1 MFKMQLPD
9 DVNFILERMRSH
21 GYSAHVV
28 GGSVRD
34 SLIGRELGDFDITTN
49 ALPEQTKAVFSD
61 YKTIDTGIKHGTVTL
76 VLGGVPYE
84 ITTYRIDGDYKD
96 NRHPEAVTFTTSLT
110 EDLARRD
117 FTVNAMAYSVQDGLV
132 DPFHGHR
139 DANVRT
145 IRAVGD
151 PYRRFD
157 EDALRILR
165 ALRFSA
171 TLSFDIE
178 GNTAKAARD
187 LAPRLSSIS
196 KERVYA
202 ELKKLIAGDNAYRV
216 IKKYGDVLSY
226 ALDGFTFERLPDKA
240 EFLKADYL
248 TRLGALIYMNSKDHT
263 DAAEKLLAGLKTDK
277 LTRTHTVSVFNAYEN
292 NYLSDETETLR
303 LLAAY
308 GKDALEGAVKLGV
321 LTGKFTDAEE
331 EILSLA
337 LASGRPYT
345 ISQLDIRGNDLTSL
359 GLKGEGIGEA
369 LETLLYAIIN
379 GEVDNEKTALIGY
392 IAKTVRVRSTD

>member
-1 MFKMQLPD
+1 MFMMQLPS
-9 DVNFILERMRSH
+9 DVNFIIERMNAH

-61 YKTIDTGIKHGTVTL
+61 YKTVDTGIKHGTVTL

-132 DPFHGHR
+132 DPFHGRR
-139 DANVRT
+139 DANMRT

-248 TRLGALIYMNSKDHT
+248 TRLGALIYMNSKNHT
-263 DAAEKLLAGLKTDK
+263 DAAEKLLTGLKTDK

-308 GKDALEGAVKLGV
+308 GKDALEGAVKLGI

-331 EILSLA
+331 KILSLA
-337 LASGRPYT
+337 LTSGRPYT

-359 GLKGEGIGEA
+359 GIKGEGVGEA
-369 LETLLYAIIN
+369 LETLLYAAIN

-392 IAKTVRVRSTD
+392 IAKTVRVKSTV